1 MSAQAQR
8 YAKPRVQG
16 DGAAGQGR
24 LPLSHERRGMLAKIH
39 MARKQLGL
47 DEAAYRDVVE
57 RITGGTSA
65 RTASDAALHRLLAEF
80 TRLGFKPLRRAWAPA
95 RSKDA
100 QVRMIQAIWAD
111 LAPYVADGSQD
122 ALRAFV
128 RRQTRTPRHP
138 EGVDAA
144 EFLDAK
150 EANKVV
156 EGLKAW
162 LARAQAKAGA
172 A

>member
-8 YAKPRVQG
+8 FARPRVQG
-16 DGAAGQGR
+16 KGAADQER
-24 LPLSHERRGMLAKIH
+24 LPLSNERRGMLGKIH
-39 MARKQLGL
+39 IARQQLGL
-47 DEAAYRDVVE
+47 DETAYRDVVE
-57 RITGGTSA
+57 RITGGRSA
-65 RTASDAALHRLLAEF
+65 SVASDAALHRLLAEF
-80 TRLGFKPLRRAWAPA
+80 TRLGFKPARKAWAPA

-111 LAPYVADGSQD
+111 LAPYVDDHTQD
-122 ALRAFV
+122 RLRAFV
-128 RRQTRTPRHP
+128 RRQTRTPRHLD
-138 EGVDAA
+138 GVDAP

-162 LARAQAKAGA
+162 LAREQAKAGTS
-172 A
+172 